1 MEIFLQYV
9 LPYLVTISLTLLS
22 GLITYKVAMAQSKSD
37 MAKQREQFLLEG
49 KNYIK
54 NLHSEE
60 KFKIYHSLMETALAE
75 IQDTSLLFP
84 YGLDYVPQDEREKQK
99 LYLERYSASVKSYND
114 ASAKLNANACF
125 VSKDIYEKFAEI
137 RELCRLQIVLYPDFI
152 LNPNEEIRNSSPE
165 EKRKCWDRTKTIQE
179 KENILIDFMRERI
192 EKEEN

>member
-75 IQDTSLLFP
+75 IQDTSFAVP
-84 YGLDYVPQDEREKQK
+84 VWPGLRSSRRKGK
-99 LYLERYSASVKSYND
+99 
-114 ASAKLNANACF
+114 AKVIF
-125 VSKDIYEKFAEI
+125 G
-137 RELCRLQIVLYPDFI
+137 
-152 LNPNEEIRNSSPE
+152 
-165 EKRKCWDRTKTIQE
+165 TIFRS
-179 KENILIDFMRERI
+179 N
-192 EKEEN
+192 